1 MVTKTRKNR
10 NKDNFQ
16 NFHVVTKQKASDVP
30 TMVTIN
36 ELSEKTGVSTFAI
49 RKMVKN
55 NKIVYVTIGKKVLI
69 NYEKFLQYLNT
80 GEEKAGGETQ

>member
-10 NKDNFQ
+10 NKDKFY
-16 NFHVVTKQKASDVP
+16 VVTKQKTSGDVP

-69 NYEKFLQYLNT
+69 NYEKFLQYLNI

>member
-10 NKDNFQ
+10 NKDNF
-16 NFHVVTKQKASDVP
+16 HVVTKQKTSGDVP

-69 NYEKFLQYLNT
+69 NYEKFLQYLNI